1 MRNKILAI
9 AAHTRALSKNSF
21 VRYAISGCL
30 NTGLSFAVYSAGI
43 LLRLNYTAANFIAWI
58 VSVFVAFLLASR
70 YVFQEKSG
78 WYKRLPMFVLSNI
91 VSLIVSTLALSVF
104 IRTFSINPI
113 SASVITIPI
122 VVAVNYIA
130 LKHVVFR

>member
-1 MRNKILAI
+1 
-9 AAHTRALSKNSF
+9 
-21 VRYAISGCL
+21 
-30 NTGLSFAVYSAGI
+30 
-43 LLRLNYTAANFIAWI
+43 
-58 VSVFVAFLLASR
+58 
-70 YVFQEKSG
+70 
-78 WYKRLPMFVLSNI
+78 MFVLSNI